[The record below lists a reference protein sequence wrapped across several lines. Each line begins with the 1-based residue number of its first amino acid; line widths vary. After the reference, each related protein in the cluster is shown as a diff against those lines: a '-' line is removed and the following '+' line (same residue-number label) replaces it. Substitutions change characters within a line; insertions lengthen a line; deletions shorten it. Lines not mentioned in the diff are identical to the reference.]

1 MITIN
6 GKKIEVNHFPD
17 GTQML
22 LDIPMEDICLRN
34 DSNTSPAFTLR
45 YVWRY
50 ESDEELI
57 TLWYLRRHMSE
68 AMKEI
73 TYRQVAHE
81 LTMPYIPN
89 ARMDRTKNRK
99 ECFTLKYFCEMI
111 NAMNFD
117 SVYVFDPHSNV
128 SSALIN
134 NLIKIDPAISINR
147 ALKHVEMECK
157 ELKSEDIVIY
167 FPDEG
172 AYKRY
177 SELFSETNG
186 RCVLWE
192 YMNNAFIYGKKKREW
207 QTGQITGLSIIHSS
221 GCPLPVN
228 SLNDKTILM
237 IDDIIS
243 YGGTLAYSVD
253 KLRKLGAKKVYAY
266 ASHVENSVMDEE
278 KGTLL
283 KRYKEGKLNG
293 VFTTNSIYTLPTKGD
308 NNDCA
313 DKYNMVTYVYNF

>member
-34 DSNTSPAFTLR
+34 DSNTSPAFTIK

-50 ESDEELI
+50 ESDEELV

-111 NAMNFD
+111 NTMNFD

-134 NLIKIDPAISINR
+134 NLIKIDPAISIKR

-157 ELKSEDIVIY
+157 DLKSEDIVIY

-186 RCVLWE
+186 QCALWE

-253 KLRKLGAKKVYAY
+253 ELRKLGAKKVYAY

>member
-22 LDIPMEDICLRN
+22 MDIPMEDICLRN
-34 DSNTSPAFTLR
+34 YSGTSPSFTLK

-50 ESDEELI
+50 EGDEELI

-68 AMKEI
+68 ALKEI
-73 TYRQVAHE
+73 TYHRVAHE

-128 SSALIN
+128 STALID
-134 NLIKIDPAISINR
+134 NLVKIDPIIPIST
-147 ALKHVEMECK
+147 ALRCVELK
-157 ELKSEDIVIY
+157 NDLKSEDIVIY

-177 SELFSETNG
+177 SELFNETNG
-186 RCVLWE
+186 RCVLRK
-192 YMNNAFIYGKKKREW
+192 YMNNMFIYGMKKREW
-207 QTGQITGLSIIHSS
+207 QTGQITGLSIRLSS

-228 SLNDKTILM
+228 SLNEKTVLM

-253 KLRKLGAKKVYAY
+253 ELRKLGAKKVYAY